1 MNHEEDDQI
10 TTIKLFKKVFE
21 NKDGEAVLEQLMGNC
36 HVLDGTF
43 SEDPYKMYYNE
54 GRRSVIFEILTMIN
68 TDVIKYRK
76 MLESMANPEE

>member
-1 MNHEEDDQI
+1 
-10 TTIKLFKKVFE
+10 
-21 NKDGEAVLEQLMGNC
+21 MGNC